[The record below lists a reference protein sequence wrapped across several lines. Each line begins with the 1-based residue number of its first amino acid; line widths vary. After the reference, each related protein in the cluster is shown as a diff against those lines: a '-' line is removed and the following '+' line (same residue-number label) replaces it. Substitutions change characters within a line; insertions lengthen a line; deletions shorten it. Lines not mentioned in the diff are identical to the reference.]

1 MLYFLI
7 DQKIKD
13 LNFNEI
19 PKILHDSLTYQL
31 LKELICKKFVD
42 GSTFC
47 DQHYLSR
54 GTFQRRKKKLNELLS
69 HFSLVFSKNVIQ
81 GDEKSLRWFL
91 IQLLQSLAQFQL
103 QKDIFSEDEWKLFK
117 KCYRRLEKYLNHQ
130 LSDCFKSWIL
140 ACFFSSLVENV
151 QKNFYSDNESF
162 TNFEMRGFHSAF
174 HFFSKDKLQFLN
186 LSYRLFYSEKFEN
199 SEKNIL
205 LHPKTIAISENLD
218 KFLPFSLNS
227 LQKQRISTKLTI
239 YLNLQKYFPDV
250 TYSFFIEHYQKNI
263 HEIKPLKT
271 EFYTLLQQ
279 ELFRTNF
286 LLTFQAN
293 SLFSYFFEH
302 LICQQL
308 LENDL
313 PIYFIFHSKLDPFI
327 EYTFKKKMLTR
338 FPQLIESK
346 TKNSA
351 DLKIIHSNQV
361 REHKEE
367 IFHFSPLETEKEWSQ
382 FAEQI
387 EKIKYQKLIAFLRTK
402 SNQKKIET
410 EIK

>member
-13 LNFNEI
+13 LNFNKI
-19 PKILHDSLTYQL
+19 PKILHNSLTYQL

-42 GSTFC
+42 GNTFC

-54 GTFQRRKKKLNELLS
+54 GTFQRRKKKLNELLT

-81 GDEKSLRWFL
+81 GDERALRWFL
-91 IQLLQSLAQFQL
+91 IQLFQSLAQLQL
-103 QKDIFSEDEWKLFK
+103 QKDIFSEDEWTLFK
-117 KCYRRLEKYLNHQ
+117 KCYKRLEKHLNHQ
-130 LSDCFKSWIL
+130 LSDCFKNWIL
-140 ACFFSSLVENV
+140 ACFLSSLVENV
-151 QKNFYSDNESF
+151 QKDFYSDNESF
-162 TNFEMRGFHSAF
+162 TSFEMRGLHSAF
-174 HFFSKDKLQFLN
+174 HFFSKDKLQFLH
-186 LSYRLFYSEKFEN
+186 LSYHLFY

-205 LHPKTIAISENLD
+205 LHPKTLSIAENLD

-227 LQKQRISTKLTI
+227 LQKRRISAKLTT

-250 TYSFFIEHYQKNI
+250 TYSFFIERYQKNVY
-263 HEIKPLKT
+263 ERKPLKT

-279 ELFRTNF
+279 KLFSANF
-286 LLTFQAN
+286 LLTFQTN

-308 LENDL
+308 LENNL
-313 PIYFIFHSKLDPFI
+313 PIYFTFHSTFDPFI
-327 EYTFKKKMLTR
+327 EHTFKKKILTR

-351 DLKIIHSNQV
+351 DLKIIHSNQI
-361 REHKEE
+361 RKHHKEE
-367 IFHFSPLETEKEWSQ
+367 IFHFSPLETAEEWSR
-382 FAEQI
+382 FTEQI

-402 SNQKKIET
+402 SNHKKMDNS
-410 EIK
+410 IK